1 LSANPGDSSRLRPDR
16 IQARRFRR
24 LRTALVAREAIL
36 LMALAGLV
44 TAVGLFGLA
53 FLELLAAAIAVAVL
67 AVIVALGWLLPW
79 ENCDPC

>member
-1 LSANPGDSSRLRPDR
+1 
-16 IQARRFRR
+16 
-24 LRTALVAREAIL
+24 
-36 LMALAGLV
+36 MALAGLV